1 MLCSRDF
8 VAVQCCLMWR
18 DVIRAIGREERRPG
32 PPRRVFGSERT
43 SKNGENEANMRT
55 AVITSTPRGPGP
67 ATAPTFRICQ
77 LLLLFVYLFIRLFF
91 FSLETP
97 VGVLGSLRG
106 GAATPVRP
114 GGGASGMSMG
124 EAQGGDNV

>member
-32 PPRRVFGSERT
+32 LPRRVFGSERT

-91 FSLETP
+91 FFAGDPRGRARIAQGRS
-97 VGVLGSLRG
+97 GDARASGRRRLGDVHGRG
-106 GAATPVRP
+106 P
-114 GGGASGMSMG
+114 GGR
-124 EAQGGDNV
+124 